1 MPWRLNPRSALPRSW
16 AGAPKAANRYY
27 MGASPAQ
34 LNGVD
39 AGAPDR
45 EPAPI
50 VSLSVGSTGMQRS
63 ALWARKMTALGC
75 RSRIQS
81 LVVYDCNATN
91 IRLWRQAAQESGLER
106 LSVVPE
112 YLPLSEGF
120 LRQPNFFM
128 DRYGAIERD
137 VERIVNEMERRANE
151 IGSRP
156 QLIIE
161 WLGFGGHAR
170 LGHLI
175 HEHVASRFP
184 QTRFLPVYCLPAERA
199 LEQNIRD
206 YDLWSEAESV
216 IGTTPSLLTDN
227 RTAGS
232 LTALDERVALG
243 LAAVEAC
250 WRFRPES
257 GTLAETA
264 SMFALRESRW
274 LSLEMADLPYQAG
287 RSAKRSYADGMISH
301 EERQAC
307 VMVAQSVKE
316 AIWRIAAPVHDEK
329 VTGYFDPPPADGE
342 QRIYCLLP
350 FAPSLVERIEE
361 DVADQ
366 LQRETFNGPYPGAR
380 VAFAAADSQWGPNR
394 KEFSYGHVCKL
405 AGRPTEPLPPS
416 LTRILD
422 NDGRLRQRR
431 RVLSRG
437 ETLLLEM
444 GQSLERPKRKKGPDG
459 G

>member
-1 MPWRLNPRSALPRSW
+1 
-16 AGAPKAANRYY
+16 
-27 MGASPAQ
+27 
-34 LNGVD
+34 
-39 AGAPDR
+39 
-45 EPAPI
+45 
-50 VSLSVGSTGMQRS
+50 
-63 ALWARKMTALGC
+63 
-75 RSRIQS
+75 
-81 LVVYDCNATN
+81 
-91 IRLWRQAAQESGLER
+91 
-106 LSVVPE
+106 
-112 YLPLSEGF
+112 
-120 LRQPNFFM
+120 
-128 DRYGAIERD
+128 
-137 VERIVNEMERRANE
+137 
-151 IGSRP
+151 
-156 QLIIE
+156 
-161 WLGFGGHAR
+161 
-170 LGHLI
+170 
-175 HEHVASRFP
+175 
-184 QTRFLPVYCLPAERA
+184 
-199 LEQNIRD
+199 
-206 YDLWSEAESV
+206 
-216 IGTTPSLLTDN
+216 
-227 RTAGS
+227 
-232 LTALDERVALG
+232 
-243 LAAVEAC
+243 
-250 WRFRPES
+250 
-257 GTLAETA
+257 
-264 SMFALRESRW
+264 
-274 LSLEMADLPYQAG
+274 MADLPYQAG

-394 KEFSYGHVCKL
+394 KEFSYGHVFKL

-459 G
+459 GRQRSLIGGGKGRGQHWEVGVKRPARRRTDDRKRGERPASLGPRRGGGPVRLRSGALRLVRLLSGVPNPELDEAAQRAMGCWPTVAPPPEAAPLAPATPEEGKER